1 MLGLRKKENIRVRQ
15 PLQKLMI
22 PILNDQFHQQL
33 KAVEELILS
42 EVNVKELVYLFETE
56 GIITKKIKPNFQALG
71 KKLGKKMKVVAGL
84 IGKLNQDEIAQ
95 FEAQE
100 RFELSV
106 EESTIELVLT
116 DVEISTDD
124 IPGMLV
130 ASEGNITIAL
140 DVEISDVLKEE
151 GLAREFVNRI
161 QNIRKSSGLEV
172 TDKIDVNIQKH
183 PTTDQAINKNKE
195 YICTET
201 LINSLTLQDAVDGEK
216 VEIEDGVE
224 VAISIVK
231 HQ

>member
-1 MLGLRKKENIRVRQ
+1 M
-15 PLQKLMI
+15 
-22 PILNDQFHQQL
+22 
-33 KAVEELILS
+33 
-42 EVNVKELVYLFETE
+42 
-56 GIITKKIKPNFQALG
+56 
-71 KKLGKKMKVVAGL
+71 
-84 IGKLNQDEIAQ
+84 NQDEIAQ